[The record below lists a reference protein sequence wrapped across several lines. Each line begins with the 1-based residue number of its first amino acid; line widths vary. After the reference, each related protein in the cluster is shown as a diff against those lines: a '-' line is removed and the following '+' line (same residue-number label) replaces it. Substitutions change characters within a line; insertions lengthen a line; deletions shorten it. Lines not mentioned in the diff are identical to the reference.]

1 MSLLSAAAR
10 RVARTAPPLQWVGLI
25 VLALGLTA
33 LLDLARF
40 PSSLLL
46 GPLIAGVLFGVSG
59 ASIRVPKD
67 GFLFAQGVAG
77 CLIGHSLTPSIL
89 TEILSDGPVLLAS
102 LVATLSAAG
111 LVGWG
116 VGRVKALPADAAAW
130 GAMPGMAGAM
140 VALSQDYGAD
150 SRLVAFMQYVR
161 LACVILTTAIIARFL
176 FGVAPAAPPG
186 EATLIG
192 DPRMLVATLAIALLG
207 PLAGRLPW
215 PPAGPMLIPL
225 VVGAT
230 LQGTGVMTLTLPHW
244 LLGLA
249 YALIGFQVG
258 LRFTRAIILVVIR
271 SIPAVI
277 AGSFALIIL
286 CAVSALL
293 LVILLDVSPVTAFL
307 ATAPGSIESM
317 ALMAIDAK
325 ADVSFVLA
333 LQTLRLFAVVLA
345 GPWIARTICR
355 FAVRRPAT

>member
-1 MSLLSAAAR
+1 MSFLSVAAR
-10 RVARTAPPLQWVGLI
+10 RIARTAPPLQWLGLI
-25 VLALGLTA
+25 VLAIAITA

-46 GPLIAGVLFGVSG
+46 GPLIAGVIFGVSG

-77 CLIGHSLTPSIL
+77 CLIGHALTPSIL
-89 TEILSDGPVLLAS
+89 TEITADWPVLIAS
-102 LVATLSAAG
+102 LIATLSAAAI
-111 LVGWG
+111 VGWG
-116 VGRVKALPADAAAW
+116 VGRTKALPADAAAW

-161 LACVILTTAIIARFL
+161 LACVILTTAVIARFL
-176 FGVAPAAPPG
+176 FGVTPAGPAG
-186 EATLIG
+186 EAVLIG
-192 DPRMLVATLAIALLG
+192 DGRMLAATIAIALIA
-207 PLAGRLPW
+207 PFAGRLPW
-215 PPAGPMLIPL
+215 PPAGPMLVPL
-225 VVGAT
+225 VIGAV
-230 LQGTGVMTLTLPHW
+230 LQGSGVLTLTLPHW

-258 LRFTRAIILVVIR
+258 LRFTRGIILVVVR
-271 SIPAVI
+271 SIPAVM
-277 AGSFALIIL
+277 AGSFALILL
-286 CAVSALL
+286 CALSAVL
-293 LVILLDVSPVTAFL
+293 LVLFLDVSPVTAFL

-345 GPWIARTICR
+345 GPWLARSICR
-355 FAVRRPAT
+355 LAAERPAG